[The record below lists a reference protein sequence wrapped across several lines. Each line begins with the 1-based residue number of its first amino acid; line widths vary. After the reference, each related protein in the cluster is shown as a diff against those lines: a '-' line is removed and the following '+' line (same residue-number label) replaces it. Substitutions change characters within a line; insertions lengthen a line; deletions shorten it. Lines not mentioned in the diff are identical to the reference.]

1 MDFSSKENFRF
12 FVYFSLKNRKSLILQ
27 GNIYVLLCS
36 CERRK
41 IMVTKILDGQ
51 NALDF
56 CLKNDLD
63 EREVVIIKYNL
74 DTKRSWYSVDYE
86 NFFKI
91 NFDDIKKYI

>member
-1 MDFSSKENFRF
+1 M
-12 FVYFSLKNRKSLILQ
+12 
-27 GNIYVLLCS
+27 

-74 DTKRSWYSVDYE
+74 DTKRSWY
-86 NFFKI
+86 
-91 NFDDIKKYI
+91 

>member
-12 FVYFSLKNRKSLILQ
+12 FVYFLLKNRKSLILQ

-56 CLKNDLD
+56 CLKNGIQLIMKTLL
-63 EREVVIIKYNL
+63 RLILMILKIIYRIFTFGFKYG
-74 DTKRSWYSVDYE
+74 
-86 NFFKI
+86 I
-91 NFDDIKKYI
+91 I